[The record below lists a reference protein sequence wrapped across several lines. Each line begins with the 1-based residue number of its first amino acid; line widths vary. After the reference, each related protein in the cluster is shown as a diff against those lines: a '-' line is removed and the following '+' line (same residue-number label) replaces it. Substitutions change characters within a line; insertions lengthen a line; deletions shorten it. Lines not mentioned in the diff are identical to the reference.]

1 VLRENAYEGNCL
13 YGERA
18 VLSVSEEQEVFP
30 SRDQF
35 PVASRQNIGN
45 IFSLWDKAISRRCI
59 GDIYTMK
66 RYVENLP
73 SVKKKR
79 RKVQK

>member
-1 VLRENAYEGNCL
+1 MGK
-13 YGERA
+13 GA

-30 SRDQF
+30 SRDQI

-45 IFSLWDKAISRRCI
+45 IFSLWDKAISRRCN
-59 GDIYTMK
+59 GDTYTLK

-73 SVKKKR
+73 SVKKKDER
-79 RKVQK
+79 YKHEELDEALAIWM